1 MKNIIIGFYMI
12 FVLSVNA
19 YSGETSIYKNKNFN
33 FTTNYPSDWVVQE
46 KQNGQVYFWLLM
58 KTDIMALI
66 KVLA

>member
-1 MKNIIIGFYMI
+1 MI

-19 YSGETSIYKNKNFN
+19 YSGETSIYKNQNFN